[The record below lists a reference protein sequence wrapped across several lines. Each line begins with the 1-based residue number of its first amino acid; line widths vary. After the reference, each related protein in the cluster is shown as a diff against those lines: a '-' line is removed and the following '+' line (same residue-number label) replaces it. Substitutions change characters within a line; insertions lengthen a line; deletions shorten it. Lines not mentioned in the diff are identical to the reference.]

1 MEVMEKELRKKKW
14 TKKEYQKYL
23 KYLKEI
29 KEEEYA
35 KFSKK
40 IISTKYEMLGIR
52 IPMQRKIAKEIQ
64 KGDVTSF
71 LSFCGKTYYEE
82 VLIEGLVIAG
92 LKEKEEFDQYFEP
105 FLLKIDNWA
114 ICDSVCSGAKIIS
127 KYPSFYFEKINEWL
141 QSDETFTV
149 RVGLV
154 LLLNY
159 YMTEEYV
166 PKILELVS
174 NIHREE
180 YYINM
185 AIAWLVAEITIRF
198 PSIGLPFLKEKKLD
212 SFVQNKTISKIK
224 DSYRVS
230 KSDKEKLNSYK
241 K

>member
-1 MEVMEKELRKKKW
+1 MEKELRKKKW
-14 TKKEYQKYL
+14 TKKEYQNYL

-29 KEEEYA
+29 KEEDYA

-40 IISTKYEMLGIR
+40 IISTEYQMLGIR

-71 LSFCGKTYYEE
+71 LSCCGNNYYEE

-92 LKEKEEFDQYFEP
+92 LKEKEVFEEYFEP

-114 ICDSVCSGAKIIS
+114 ICDSVCSGLKIIS
-127 KYPSFYFEKINEWL
+127 KYPSFYFSKINEWL
-141 QSDETFTV
+141 QRKEPFTV

-154 LLLNY
+154 LLLNF
-159 YMTEEYV
+159 YMIEEYI
-166 PKILELVS
+166 PKILDLVS
-174 NIHREE
+174 TIHREE

-198 PSIGLPFLKEKKLD
+198 PDMGLSFLKEKKLD
-212 SFVQNKTISKIK
+212 SFTQNKTISKIK

-230 KSDKEKLNSYK
+230 KSDKEKLNFYK

>member
-127 KYPSFYFEKINEWL
+127 KYPSFYFTKISEWL
-141 QSDETFTV
+141 QKQEIFTV
-149 RVGLV
+149 
-154 LLLNY
+154 
-159 YMTEEYV
+159 
-166 PKILELVS
+166 
-174 NIHREE
+174 
-180 YYINM
+180 
-185 AIAWLVAEITIRF
+185 
-198 PSIGLPFLKEKKLD
+198 
-212 SFVQNKTISKIK
+212 
-224 DSYRVS
+224 
-230 KSDKEKLNSYK
+230 
-241 K
+241 

>member
-1 MEVMEKELRKKKW
+1 MEIMEKELRKKKW
-14 TKKEYQKYL
+14 TKKEYQNYL

-29 KEEEYA
+29 KEEDYA

-40 IISTKYEMLGIR
+40 IISTEYRMLGIR

-71 LSFCGKTYYEE
+71 LSCCGNTYYEE
-82 VLIEGLVIAG
+82 VLIKGLVIAG
-92 LKEKEEFDQYFEP
+92 LKDKEVFDQYFEP
-105 FLLKIDNWA
+105 FLFKIDNWA

-127 KYPSFYFEKINEWL
+127 KYPSFYFENIKDWL
-141 QSDETFTV
+141 QRKDVFTV

-154 LLLNY
+154 LLLNF
-159 YMTEEYV
+159 YMTEEYI
-166 PKILELVS
+166 PKILKLVS
-174 NIHREE
+174 TIHREE

-185 AIAWLVAEITIRF
+185 ALAWLVAEIYIRF
-198 PSIGLPFLKEKKLD
+198 PDRGLTFLKEKKLD
-212 SFVQNKTISKIK
+212 SFTQNKTISKIK

-230 KSDKEKLNSYK
+230 KSDKEKLNLYK